1 MLGVVE
7 MSGAMPSGA
16 DGDGLPTQKGVE
28 AAAAQLKRVLDL
40 LDSSGAPAQL
50 AARVQEA
57 IDAIEAY
64 RSSQDAAQVS

>member
-1 MLGVVE
+1 L
-7 MSGAMPSGA
+7 S
-16 DGDGLPTQKGVE
+16 TQERVE